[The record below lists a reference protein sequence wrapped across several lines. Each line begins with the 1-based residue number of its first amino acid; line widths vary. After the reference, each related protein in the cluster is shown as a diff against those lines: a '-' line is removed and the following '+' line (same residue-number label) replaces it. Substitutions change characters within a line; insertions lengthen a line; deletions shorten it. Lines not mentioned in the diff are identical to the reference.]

1 MQSAQNLSVEELTTF
16 LMMLL
21 NNSPML
27 IAAVV
32 GAIIAMV
39 MWQRAP
45 RAALL
50 TLIACS
56 IQLLSSLINTWIY
69 GWYMPHAMHAED
81 QSHTAIQLMIGV
93 WGLCNSLMHV
103 IMMALLIWAVF
114 SGRPKPT
121 RRPPA
126 LP

>member
-1 MQSAQNLSVEELTTF
+1 MEAMKGVSVEELTTY

-21 NNSPML
+21 NSSPML
-27 IAAVV
+27 LTATV

-50 TLIACS
+50 LLIACS
-56 IQLLSSLINTWIY
+56 IQFVILLINSWIY
-69 GWYMPHAMHAED
+69 GWYMPHAIHEGGE
-81 QSHTAIQLMIGV
+81 SHTSMQLKVGIWAI
-93 WGLCNSLMHV
+93 CNSLMHV
-103 IMMALLIWAVF
+103 IVMALMIWAVF
-114 SGRPKPT
+114 AERPKPT